1 MENENVSVVNES
13 ILTSVKKRLG
23 IVEEYEVFDE
33 HIIMDINT
41 VFGILNQLGLGKDY
55 FTIQDK
61 SSKWTD
67 FLGDTKKLEMVK
79 TYMYMKVRMMFDP
92 PAGSASEAM
101 KNAIDELEFRIQV
114 TVDPGEE
121 TQND

>member
-1 MENENVSVVNES
+1 MENEKVSVVNES

-33 HIIMDINT
+33 DIIMDINT
-41 VFGILNQLGLGKDY
+41 VFGILNQLGVGKDY
-55 FTIQDK
+55 FTISDK
-61 SSKWTD
+61 TSKWTD
-67 FLGDTKKLEMVK
+67 FLGDTKSLEMVK

-101 KNAIDELEFRIQV
+101 KSAIDELEFRIHV
-114 TVDPGEE
+114 TVNPGEE